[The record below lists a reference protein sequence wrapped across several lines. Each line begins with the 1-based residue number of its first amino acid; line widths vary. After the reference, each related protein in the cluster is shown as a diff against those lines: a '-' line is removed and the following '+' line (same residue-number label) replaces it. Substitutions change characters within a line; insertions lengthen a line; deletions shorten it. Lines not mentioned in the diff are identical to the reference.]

1 MKIQIDKSTTPIISP
16 AVVISVGDW
25 DKANLITLAWV
36 ARVVSEPPVMSIS
49 IRPSRYSYHLIEE
62 LKEFVINVPTSNLI
76 REMDYCGTRTGKKTN
91 KWEDLNLAKQRGV
104 RVSVP
109 LIKEFPMNIECKVT
123 KRVEYGTHIIY
134 LGEVV
139 MVHVDDTLLKNGKI
153 DPLSQDQI
161 IYTARNY
168 YGLTKEPLERQAF
181 SVNKK

>member
-25 DKANLITLAWV
+25 DNANLITLAWV

-49 IRPSRYSYHLIEE
+49 IRPSRYSYALIEE
-62 LKEFVINVPTSNLI
+62 LKEFVINIPNSGLI
-76 REMDYCGTRTGKKTN
+76 REMDYCGTRTGKTTN
-91 KWEDLNLAKQRGV
+91 KWGDLKLTKQKGIIV
-104 RVSVP
+104 NVP

-123 KRVEYGTHIIY
+123 KRVEYGTHVIY
-134 LGEVV
+134 LGEVLA
-139 MVHVDDTLLKNGKI
+139 VHVEEILLKNGKI
-153 DPLSQDQI
+153 DPLNQDQI

-168 YGLTKEPLERQAF
+168 YRLLKEPLEKQAF